1 MIASKILSTSSQ
13 QLKKSRMVR
22 RISGL
27 PVVQGTIN
35 LLLGHHGTRAVLRAT
50 LASQQAKNSSSI
62 DIVLVSS
69 NGAGLGHLTRLEAIT
84 RRLRGSSV
92 IYTLSKGYHKLGKR
106 AEELVYFPSARTLDL
121 NSRTW
126 NTLLFN
132 HFGSFI
138 ASSNPKVIVFDGT
151 YLYSGIVDVSKT
163 LNIPLV
169 WIRRGRWRN
178 EVKEQSIQYN
188 SPLDFCDLVI
198 VPGEYAET
206 DELPVNSESIHVSPV
221 LVYGHKELLGR
232 AHAIRNLGLDPSLKY
247 VLVQLGA
254 GTINHIGGWVNAA
267 CSEILDLGEDWKPV
281 LLSNPLNEESDL
293 PVGAEV
299 IEAFP
304 ISLYLNVF
312 EFAIV
317 AAGYNSVQEAIAA
330 GLPCITVP
338 NLSTVTDD
346 QEARAAAIHKAG
358 LGFNVDS
365 LGSLK
370 TAIET
375 LSFRENRRLMSNRQ
389 DKQASPDGAK
399 QIADILQEKYL
410 S

>member
-13 QLKKSRMVR
+13 RLKKSRLVR
-22 RISGL
+22 RIAGL
-27 PVVQGTIN
+27 PVVQGSID

-50 LASQQAKNSSSI
+50 LASQQMRKSSAT

-69 NGAGLGHLTRLEAIT
+69 NGAGLGHLTRLEAIS
-84 RRLRGSSV
+84 RKLQASSI

-106 AEELVYFPSARTLDL
+106 ADKLVYFPSARTLDL
-121 NSRTW
+121 NSRMW
-126 NTLLFN
+126 NSLLFN
-132 HFGSFI
+132 HFGALI

-178 EVKEQSIQYN
+178 EIKEQSVQYN
-188 SPLDFCDLVI
+188 SPSKFCDLVI
-198 VPGEYAET
+198 VPGEYAESV
-206 DELPVNSESIHVSPV
+206 DPLVNSERIGVSPV
-221 LVYGHKELLGR
+221 LVYEHNELLGR
-232 AHAIRNLGLDPSLKY
+232 EHAISNLGLDPSLKY

-254 GTINHIGGWVNAA
+254 GTINQIDGWVSAA
-267 CSEILDLGEDWKPV
+267 CSEILEMGEDWKPV
-281 LLSNPLNEESDL
+281 LLSNPLNEGSDL
-293 PVGAEV
+293 LIGAEV

-304 ISLYLNVF
+304 ISLYLNAF
-312 EFAIV
+312 EFVIV

-346 QEARAAAIHKAG
+346 QEARAAAIDKAG
-358 LGFNVDS
+358 LGIKVDN
-365 LGSLK
+365 LGSLRA
-370 TAIET
+370 AIES
-375 LSFRENRRLMSNRQ
+375 LSVPENRQLMSDRQ
-389 DKQASPDGAK
+389 SKQASPDGAQ
-399 QIADILQEKYL
+399 QIADILYERYL
-410 S
+410 A

>member
-1 MIASKILSTSSQ
+1 MIASKILSTSPQ

-27 PVVQGTIN
+27 PVVQGTID

-106 AEELVYFPSARTLDL
+106 AEDLVYFPSARTLDL
-121 NSRTW
+121 NPRTW

-169 WIRRGRWRN
+169 WIRRGRWRG

-206 DELPVNSESIHVSPV
+206 DELPVNRESIHVSPV
-221 LVYGHKELLGR
+221 LVYEHKELLGR
-232 AHAIRNLGLDPSLKY
+232 EHAIRNLGLDPSLKY

-254 GTINHIGGWVNAA
+254 GTINQIGGWVNAA

-304 ISLYLNVF
+304 ISLYLNAF

-346 QEARAAAIHKAG
+346 QEARAAAIHQAG

-365 LGSLK
+365 LGTLK
-370 TAIET
+370 SAIET
-375 LSFRENRRLMSNRQ
+375 LSFPENRRMMSNRQ